1 MIVDPC
7 GQSSLWLMF
16 VFRVTRPDSWLVYC
30 FHVVRM
36 AVKGWLLV
44 VSGRVGW
51 DCERLGSAFL
61 AFRLA
66 FRFAHFFGGDPQ
78 SHARARKPVGLTSVV
93 RCSAV
98 QHTRAQCAKWE
109 CRNCGVARSRVV
121 RCSQSAADAQWDSR
135 TDHSAVTRR
144 RRRRRA
150 GLLHFSFLLICT
162 SASLLCDR
170 AVWLVDSL
178 SECDAAVHCAA
189 RPSGHSARGHKF
201 H

>member
-93 RCSAV
+93 RCSA
-98 QHTRAQCAKWE
+98 E
-109 CRNCGVARSRVV
+109 
-121 RCSQSAADAQWDSR
+121 SAADAQWDSR

-150 GLLHFSFLLICT
+150 GLHFSFLLICT